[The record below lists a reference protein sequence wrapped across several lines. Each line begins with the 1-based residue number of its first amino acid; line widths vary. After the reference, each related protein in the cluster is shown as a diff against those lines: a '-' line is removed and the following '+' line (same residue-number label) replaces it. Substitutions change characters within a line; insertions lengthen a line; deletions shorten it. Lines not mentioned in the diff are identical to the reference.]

1 MKERAI
7 HLPDPHL
14 FTIATLTGHAV
25 LAVGDGYSIVMD
37 NGPARDSGHG
47 LKLQQEGHRIG
58 NPFEISLLQK
68 EDFSFHR
75 GVVLGEDTVQSN
87 NLPSTRTPRGH
98 QVSTSIRVEGEICE
112 YITNKLFSQTP
123 AAFMIMS
130 SGLDHYG
137 SSSQKPLKYSHL
149 DIAGSAGTYPH
160 MPTGEPIV
168 ALVNTHLV

>member
-14 FTIATLTGHAV
+14 FTVATLTGHAC
-25 LAVGDGYSIVMD
+25 LAVGEGYSIVLD

-47 LKLQQEGHRIG
+47 LKLQQEGERIG

-75 GVVLGEDTVQSN
+75 GVVIGEDTVQSN

-98 QVSTSIRVEGEICE
+98 QVSIRISEW
-112 YITNKLFSQTP
+112 
-123 AAFMIMS
+123 
-130 SGLDHYG
+130 
-137 SSSQKPLKYSHL
+137 
-149 DIAGSAGTYPH
+149 
-160 MPTGEPIV
+160 
-168 ALVNTHLV
+168 